1 MHSPFLLKPVD
12 WVVVKSIQ
20 RIVIFESEREVC
32 SVLLKKTSEDQ
43 VNHVEVLDLL
53 YDIYPVQPL
62 KPSHQLVSNTK
73 FPGGEVDNQFL
84 MLPSRK
90 SQKGPA
96 ADLNPT
102 KVMLKKAHITN

>member
-32 SVLLKKTSEDQ
+32 SVLLKKTSKDQ

-53 YDIYPVQPL
+53 
-62 KPSHQLVSNTK
+62 
-73 FPGGEVDNQFL
+73 
-84 MLPSRK
+84 
-90 SQKGPA
+90 
-96 ADLNPT
+96 
-102 KVMLKKAHITN
+102 